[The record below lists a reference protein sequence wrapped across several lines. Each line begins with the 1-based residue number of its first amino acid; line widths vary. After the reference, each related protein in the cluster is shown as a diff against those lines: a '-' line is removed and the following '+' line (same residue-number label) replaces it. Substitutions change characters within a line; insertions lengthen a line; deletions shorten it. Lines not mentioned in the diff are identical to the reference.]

1 MKGKTYVLTK
11 IDLVKEE
18 KYRITNT
25 VINIQLSHCELS
37 I

>member
-1 MKGKTYVLTK
+1 MKGKTYVSTK
-11 IDLVKEE
+11 KDLVKEE